1 MTTTSFRAR
10 SLACALLATTA
21 FCGLS
26 SQPAAAQDIP
36 NQPSVPE
43 SYSFDRNG
51 VDLASGKYYF
61 MSPDLSIGN
70 GGSGLDFV
78 RSHREAGFDYNHY
91 SAANSYGSS
100 ITITIGTVS
109 DEFDG
114 VGQSSRNGTGAT
126 LTTGTTG
133 YLYTSADG
141 VKYQFDD
148 AYWGS
153 FYLPAGNG
161 RISTVTYPDG
171 RVLTY
176 HYETVEFKH
185 FTGTKW
191 LPVPTPQSRLISV
204 TSNEGYQLKLEYDYM
219 VYYDP
224 EQEEYP
230 STQLIKYWMDVNRV
244 TAINNA
250 VDYCDPDVESAC
262 PGLGANW
269 PTISYTK
276 SGSTVSTTDA
286 LNRTTSVTYNTAG
299 RITGIKRASS
309 ATDNVTITYDA
320 TGKVATFNGG
330 NGTYSYAY
338 LDSNGVRTV
347 TITDPASNQQVVT
360 VNLALGRV
368 TSRKDALNRTTSF
381 TYDALGRLSR
391 TTLPEG
397 NYVENGYDARSNL
410 TTTTIV
416 AKTPGTP
423 SNIVTTRTYPLT
435 CSNVVICN
443 KPTSVID
450 ARGNTTD
457 FTYDGTHGGLL
468 TATLPPPTS
477 NAVRPQTRYS
487 YSALSAYYK
496 NSAGS
501 MVAAPSAVTK
511 LTGVSACRTAS
522 ACTGTADEVK
532 AAIAYGS
539 AGVANNLLP
548 TSVSTGNGTGT
559 LTATIAQTYDGVG
572 NILTVDGPLSGSAD
586 TVRMRY
592 DAARQQVG
600 AVSADPDGAGALKH
614 RASRTT
620 YNPDGQPTKTERG
633 TVNSQSDSDWAA
645 FVPLEEVQTSYDAS
659 GRPVVQKLVAGGTT
673 HALSQMSYDAL
684 GRPECIAQR
693 MNPAAFTSLPASAC
707 TLGMQGTGTNDF
719 GPDRIAKTSYDAAGQ
734 VTKTTSAY
742 GITGQQA
749 DDATVTYT
757 SNGKTQTVTDAENNK
772 TSYVYDG
779 HDRPSQTLYPSATKG
794 AGTSNGSDY
803 EQVGYD
809 ANSNVTS
816 LRNRAGET
824 AAFTF
829 DALNRPTLKDLPGS
843 EPDVSYSY
851 DLLGR
856 VTGASQTGNSL
867 SFTYDALGRNLTQA
881 GPQGTN
887 TSAYDIAGRR
897 TRLTHADGFYV
908 DEDHLITG
916 EVSAIRENGATSGV
930 GVLASFAYDDLGRRT
945 SITRGNGTATS
956 YSFDAVSRLSQITDN
971 PAGTTHDRTLG
982 FSYNPASQIVG
993 TTRSNDLFAWAGH
1006 GSGTTGSTANGLNQ
1020 LAAVGGT
1027 GTSHDARG
1035 NMTADGLG
1043 KTFGYSSENLLT
1055 SASGGVTL
1063 SYDPALRLY
1072 QVAGA
1077 TTTRFAY
1084 DGADVIAEY
1093 NASNALQRRFVHGP
1107 GTDEPLVWYE
1117 GAGTTD
1123 RRFLHADERGSIVT
1137 VSNGSGSV
1145 TNVNRYDEYGKPAP
1159 TNVGRFQYT
1168 GQKWIGEIGLYD
1180 YKARMYHPTL
1190 GRFLQSDPIGYGAGM
1205 NMYAYVGGDPV
1216 NLVDPTGL
1224 KDAVPGS
1231 GGCNPGN
1238 LDENIAYVCGQRP
1251 PPDTMRSLM
1260 LLDSLFARPAELL
1273 PYDGP
1278 PLPGAPAECGN
1289 EACDEAVV
1297 TGLKSNTPFIIIGG
1311 RYRLDPNYR
1320 KPSWAWAVDWGTGI
1334 LFAGPIVVIAGVE
1347 SAGAAAVLTRF
1358 ARDGR
1363 EISAGKNW
1371 RFAPFGNRVGEN
1383 WFNRAPH
1390 YHRRSPDT
1398 PGQGIGRHR
1407 PWEKKSPDTSF
1418 WDRF

>member
-1 MTTTSFRAR
+1 
-10 SLACALLATTA
+10 
-21 FCGLS
+21 
-26 SQPAAAQDIP
+26 
-36 NQPSVPE
+36 
-43 SYSFDRNG
+43 
-51 VDLASGKYYF
+51 
-61 MSPDLSIGN
+61 
-70 GGSGLDFV
+70 
-78 RSHREAGFDYNHY
+78 
-91 SAANSYGSS
+91 
-100 ITITIGTVS
+100 
-109 DEFDG
+109 
-114 VGQSSRNGTGAT
+114 
-126 LTTGTTG
+126 
-133 YLYTSADG
+133 
-141 VKYQFDD
+141 
-148 AYWGS
+148 
-153 FYLPAGNG
+153 
-161 RISTVTYPDG
+161 
-171 RVLTY
+171 
-176 HYETVEFKH
+176 
-185 FTGTKW
+185 
-191 LPVPTPQSRLISV
+191 
-204 TSNEGYQLKLEYDYM
+204 
-219 VYYDP
+219 
-224 EQEEYP
+224 
-230 STQLIKYWMDVNRV
+230 
-244 TAINNA
+244 
-250 VDYCDPDVESAC
+250 
-262 PGLGANW
+262 
-269 PTISYTK
+269 
-276 SGSTVSTTDA
+276 
-286 LNRTTSVTYNTAG
+286 
-299 RITGIKRASS
+299 
-309 ATDNVTITYDA
+309 
-320 TGKVATFNGG
+320 
-330 NGTYSYAY
+330 
-338 LDSNGVRTV
+338 
-347 TITDPASNQQVVT
+347 
-360 VNLALGRV
+360 
-368 TSRKDALNRTTSF
+368 
-381 TYDALGRLSR
+381 
-391 TTLPEG
+391 
-397 NYVENGYDARSNL
+397 
-410 TTTTIV
+410 
-416 AKTPGTP
+416 
-423 SNIVTTRTYPLT
+423 
-435 CSNVVICN
+435 
-443 KPTSVID
+443 
-450 ARGNTTD
+450 
-457 FTYDGTHGGLL
+457 
-468 TATLPPPTS
+468 
-477 NAVRPQTRYS
+477 
-487 YSALSAYYK
+487 
-496 NSAGS
+496 
-501 MVAAPSAVTK
+501 
-511 LTGVSACRTAS
+511 
-522 ACTGTADEVK
+522 
-532 AAIAYGS
+532 
-539 AGVANNLLP
+539 
-548 TSVSTGNGTGT
+548 
-559 LTATIAQTYDGVG
+559 
-572 NILTVDGPLSGSAD
+572 
-586 TVRMRY
+586 
-592 DAARQQVG
+592 
-600 AVSADPDGAGALKH
+600 
-614 RASRTT
+614 
-620 YNPDGQPTKTERG
+620 
-633 TVNSQSDSDWAA
+633 
-645 FVPLEEVQTSYDAS
+645 
-659 GRPVVQKLVAGGTT
+659 
-673 HALSQMSYDAL
+673 
-684 GRPECIAQR
+684 
-693 MNPAAFTSLPASAC
+693 
-707 TLGMQGTGTNDF
+707 
-719 GPDRIAKTSYDAAGQ
+719 
-734 VTKTTSAY
+734 
-742 GITGQQA
+742 
-749 DDATVTYT
+749 
-757 SNGKTQTVTDAENNK
+757 
-772 TSYVYDG
+772 
-779 HDRPSQTLYPSATKG
+779 
-794 AGTSNGSDY
+794 
-803 EQVGYD
+803 
-809 ANSNVTS
+809 
-816 LRNRAGET
+816 
-824 AAFTF
+824 
-829 DALNRPTLKDLPGS
+829 
-843 EPDVSYSY
+843 
-851 DLLGR
+851 
-856 VTGASQTGNSL
+856 
-867 SFTYDALGRNLTQA
+867 QA